1 LTLPIHNSHIT
12 TKKIQQLLFF
22 KSGSYFQTQ
31 PKNFQVLGKLFF
43 LQLPTFQNNSKFN
56 CKGKGMLFLL
66 LCYNINW
73 NLIRT
78 LCRNFYDLLYLI
90 GCVLPLLLNHS
101 GKKLTHQQKNST
113 SLLSINSTSR
123 WLYHSIEPKTLLL
136 YTIYYTFLII
146 IHYLNNQKSSNNY
159 IYISL
164 NYLDVLSAYYIN
176 NLCALV
182 SMALK
187 KILQYCHYI

>member
-1 LTLPIHNSHIT
+1 
-12 TKKIQQLLFF
+12 
-22 KSGSYFQTQ
+22 
-31 PKNFQVLGKLFF
+31 
-43 LQLPTFQNNSKFN
+43 
-56 CKGKGMLFLL
+56 M
-66 LCYNINW
+66 
-73 NLIRT
+73 
-78 LCRNFYDLLYLI
+78 
-90 GCVLPLLLNHS
+90 
-101 GKKLTHQQKNST
+101 
-113 SLLSINSTSR
+113 
-123 WLYHSIEPKTLLL
+123 
-136 YTIYYTFLII
+136 